1 MLASPGASDR
11 EMKAATLAEGRA
23 LRGRGAKGQPR
34 AEPDLAGYA
43 VLGRLATGERGGHP
57 SAIFPSCCPKPVRN
71 D

>member
-23 LRGRGAKGQPR
+23 LRGRGAKGQPG

-43 VLGRLATGERGGHP
+43 VLGRLATGERGGEFKRGTF
-57 SAIFPSCCPKPVRN
+57 SNLNKWR
-71 D
+71 